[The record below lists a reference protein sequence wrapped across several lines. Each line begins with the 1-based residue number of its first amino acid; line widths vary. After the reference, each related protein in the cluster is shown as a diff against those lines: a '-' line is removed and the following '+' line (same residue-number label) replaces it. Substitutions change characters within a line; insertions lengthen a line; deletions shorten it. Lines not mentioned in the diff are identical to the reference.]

1 MRQGAPGFLV
11 ASLLTLLTTPLMA
24 QGFGGTVEDILVRAD
39 ALVAQNRPNEAIVQY
54 QEARTLCVTPA
65 EAVASLQG
73 EGRAH
78 LAMQEFLPAA
88 GLFEE
93 ATQKYPGDPRVADLL
108 FLAGMAR
115 REGGDTP
122 AAVPLLQK
130 ALQSTPTGDLLP
142 TLKFQLAQMLRM
154 TGKPAEAIPLVKD
167 FETEFEHS
175 PMIPNALYTLAI
187 AQHDAGDLEGA
198 EKSYRHLIDGYPHTQ
213 AATEAYYDLGDVLA
227 ARGNRKESAE
237 FFRGYANGNP
247 SSPMSARAMERA
259 ADMTIFTFPKEAA
272 LLYGVAQV
280 KAQQNPVPTLP
291 EFQITR
297 FIKAKRFIADLLSR
311 PLVTGGAVAG
321 ALLLAGAIVWMVR
334 RRRPALAAG
343 AGDVT
348 SP

>member
-1 MRQGAPGFLV
+1 
-11 ASLLTLLTTPLMA
+11 
-24 QGFGGTVEDILVRAD
+24 
-39 ALVAQNRPNEAIVQY
+39 
-54 QEARTLCVTPA
+54 
-65 EAVASLQG
+65 LQG
-73 EGRAH
+73 
-78 LAMQEFLPAA
+78 
-88 GLFEE
+88 
-93 ATQKYPGDPRVADLL
+93 
-108 FLAGMAR
+108 
-115 REGGDTP
+115 
-122 AAVPLLQK
+122 
-130 ALQSTPTGDLLP
+130 
-142 TLKFQLAQMLRM
+142 LAQMLRM

-167 FETEFEHS
+167 FETEFEHN
-175 PMIPNALYTLAI
+175 PIIPNALYTLAI

-198 EKSYRHLIDGYPHTQ
+198 EKSYRHLMDAYPHTQ
-213 AATEAYYDLGDVLA
+213 AAAESFYDLGDVLA

-237 FFRGYANGNP
+237 YFRRYANGNP
-247 SSPMSARAMERA
+247 SSPMSARALERA
-259 ADMTIFTFPKEAA
+259 ADMTIFTYPKEAA